1 MKNLTIGL
9 VLLNL
14 LTLFSCRTVLYT
26 HEEVIDRYKTKPD
39 VAKRFGNPNEKMIS
53 ETSEAWL
60 YVYRSNHFHHTQE
73 QSLAAS
79 TATVTAF
86 GKYDRFVIY
95 RFDKQGNVVQ
105 WKAEGVDL
113 TERKVSPGLTIAL
126 VAGLSAVFIGLLVI
140 ISNSLS
146 FNFTGGH

>member
-9 VLLNL
+9 VLLSL

-26 HEEVIDRYKTKPD
+26 HEEVVDRYKTKPD
-39 VAKRFGNPNEKMIS
+39 VARRFGNPNEKMVS
-53 ETSEAWL
+53 DTGEAWL
-60 YVYRSNHFHHTQE
+60 YVYRSTHFHHMQE

-79 TATVTAF
+79 TTTVVMF
-86 GKYDRFVIY
+86 GKYDRYVIY

-113 TERKVSPGLTIAL
+113 AERKVSPGLTIAL

-140 ISNSLS
+140 IANSLS
-146 FNFTGGH
+146 FDLSGGY